1 MITGYTL
8 LIMSDIAVVMRG
20 IVGMITYVIAVT
32 IVILSSCIAVAT
44 TTITITITII
54 ITTIII
60 IIIIIITTIIITIT
74 NKHLSRHTPQQPL
87 RHHIK
92 PLRQRKQHIH
102 RLTRRRKPPPGRTLP
117 HRLLQKPLRQLQQLP
132 SHLR

>member
-1 MITGYTL
+1 MIICDISMITGYIL

-44 TTITITITII
+44 TTITITII

-60 IIIIIITTIIITIT
+60 IIITI

>member
-1 MITGYTL
+1 MIICDISMITGYIL

-44 TTITITITII
+44 TTIII
-54 ITTIII
+54 PPI
-60 IIIIIITTIIITIT
+60 
-74 NKHLSRHTPQQPL
+74 NKPLSRHTPQQPL

>member
-1 MITGYTL
+1 MITGYIL

-44 TTITITITII
+44 TTITITIIITTITII
-54 ITTIII
+54 ITTI
-60 IIIIIITTIIITIT
+60 

>member
-1 MITGYTL
+1 MITGYIL

-44 TTITITITII
+44 TTITITI
-54 ITTIII
+54 
-60 IIIIIITTIIITIT
+60 IITII

>member
-1 MITGYTL
+1 MIICDISMITGYIL

-44 TTITITITII
+44 TTITITII
-54 ITTIII
+54 ITTI
-60 IIIIIITTIIITIT
+60 

>member
-1 MITGYTL
+1 MIICDISMITGYIL

-44 TTITITITII
+44 TTIITIITTTI

-60 IIIIIITTIIITIT
+60 IITTI

-92 PLRQRKQHIH
+92 PLRQRKQHIY